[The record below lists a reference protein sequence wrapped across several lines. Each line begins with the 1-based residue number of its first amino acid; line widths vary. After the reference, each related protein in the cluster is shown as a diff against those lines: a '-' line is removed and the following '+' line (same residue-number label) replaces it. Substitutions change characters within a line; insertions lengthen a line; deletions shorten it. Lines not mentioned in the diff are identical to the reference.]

1 MYQQF
6 NTTGFSILLN
16 KDAKNKWLYLNM
28 LQWQKSF
35 IPWDKN
41 TRQLCW
47 PDKYQDKRMMIWYSG
62 STGCPLACIVE
73 SATQPWEETGNE
85 DSNHSQSPSFP
96 PPALHG
102 WCPQFCPHRHSST
115 SEPLVGG
122 GGQWQFEGCGYFTH
136 FTMASLNKTPCNL
149 LLDNSGWTG
158 WKAVT
163 EAAFPRGGLGYPVS
177 KPRGPSPPI
186 LRFGVDAT
194 KGIKAIKPKDIIDLG
209 RGDITYKK
217 DQPKGKKY
225 SLSKW
230 SESHE
235 T

>member
-1 MYQQF
+1 MRTV
-6 NTTGFSILLN
+6 TTARALAFLLLPYMGGAHN
-16 KDAKNKWLYLNM
+16 SAHTDTLLHLN
-28 LQWQKSF
+28 
-35 IPWDKN
+35 PW
-41 TRQLCW
+41 
-47 PDKYQDKRMMIWYSG
+47 
-62 STGCPLACIVE
+62 
-73 SATQPWEETGNE
+73 
-85 DSNHSQSPSFP
+85 
-96 PPALHG
+96 
-102 WCPQFCPHRHSST
+102 
-115 SEPLVGG
+115 LVGG
-122 GGQWQFEGCGYFTH
+122 AQWQFEGCGYFTH

-158 WKAVT
+158 WKAMT
-163 EAAFPRGGLGYPVS
+163 EAAFPQGGLGYPVS